1 MDTRQPIVLTVTH
14 HDPSGSAGIAA
25 DTETAASLGCHCT
38 SVVSAITVGDTR
50 DLAGVAPVDDSLLVE
65 QARAVLEDMPV
76 AAIKIGYLGSVENVH
91 ALHSVLRDYPDI
103 PLIIDPD
110 ATLADK
116 ESLLAPPLWRAM
128 CDLLLPLATLVAP
141 NRREA
146 RAMAGE
152 ADVHDA
158 QAQEL
163 LESGCRY
170 LLLTGVPA
178 GGQQLENRLYDVRGL
193 VREFRWQRLPPAAYG
208 ACGTLTTAIACHIA
222 HGLNILEAVNRSQQ
236 FTWSAIAGSRRL
248 GMGRPVP
255 NRLFWTCKD

>member
-1 MDTRQPIVLTVTH
+1 MDTRQPIILTVTH
-14 HDPSGSAGIAA
+14 HDPSGSAGLTA
-25 DTETAASLGCHCT
+25 DTETAVSLGCHCA
-38 SVVSAITVGDTR
+38 SVVSAISVGDTR
-50 DLAGVAPVDDSLLVE
+50 EFAGVAPVDESLLVE

-76 AAIKIGYLGSVENVH
+76 AAIKIGYLGSVENVR
-91 ALHSVLRDYPDI
+91 ALHSVLRDYPQI
-103 PLIIDPD
+103 PLVIDPD

-116 ESLLAPPLWRAM
+116 ESLLAPPLWHAM
-128 CDLLLPLATLVAP
+128 LTLLMPLATLTCP

-152 ADVHDA
+152 ADVLDA

-178 GGQQLENRLYDVRGL
+178 CDQQFENRLYDERGL
-193 VREFRWQRLPPAAYG
+193 VRQFHWQCLPPAAYG
-208 ACGTLTTAIACHIA
+208 TCGTLTTAIACHIA
-222 HGLNILEAVNRSQQ
+222 HGLPIIEAVARSQQ
-236 FTWSAIAGSRRL
+236 FTWNAIADSRRL

-255 NRLFWTCKD
+255 NRLFWAKR

>member
-1 MDTRQPIVLTVTH
+1 MDTRQPIILTIAH

-25 DTETAASLGCHCT
+25 DTETAVSLGCHCT

-50 DLAGVAPVDDSLLVE
+50 DLVGVAPVDESLLVE
-65 QARAVLEDMPV
+65 QARGVLEDMPV
-76 AAIKIGYLGSVENVH
+76 DAIKIGYLGSVENVH

-116 ESLLAPPLWRAM
+116 ESLLAPPLWSAM
-128 CDLLLPLATLVAP
+128 CDLLLPQATLVAP

-146 RAMAGE
+146 RAMAVE
-152 ADVHDA
+152 ADVLDA

-163 LESGCRY
+163 LETGCRY

-178 GGQQLENRLYDVRGL
+178 QEQQLENRLYNLRGL
-193 VREFRWQRLPPAAYG
+193 MRQFHWQRLPPAAYG
-208 ACGTLTTAIACHIA
+208 VCGTLTTAIACHIA
-222 HGLNILEAVNRSQQ
+222 HGLTVLESVNRSQQ
-236 FTWSAIAGSRRL
+236 YTWSAIAHSRRL
-248 GMGRPVP
+248 GMGRPIP
-255 NRLFWTCKD
+255 NRMFWTAKD

>member
-1 MDTRQPIVLTVTH
+1 MDTRQPIVLTITH

-25 DTETAASLGCHCT
+25 DTETAASLGCHCA
-38 SVVSAITVGDTR
+38 SVVTAITVGDTR
-50 DLAGVAPVDDSLLVE
+50 ELAGVAPVDESLLVE

-76 AAIKIGYLGSVENVH
+76 AAIKIGYLGSVENVR

-116 ESLLAPPLWRAM
+116 ESMLAPPLWSAM
-128 CDLLLPLATLVAP
+128 CNMLLPLATLVAP

-170 LLLTGVPA
+170 LLLTGVPVTSCE
-178 GGQQLENRLYDVRGL
+178 LENRLYDARGL
-193 VREFRWQRLPPAAYG
+193 MRQFLWKRLPPAAYG

-222 HGLNILEAVNRSQQ
+222 HGLTILEAVNRSQQ
-236 FTWSAIAGSRRL
+236 FTWSAIADSRRL

-255 NRLFWTCKD
+255 NRFFWAKKD

>member
-1 MDTRQPIVLTVTH
+1 MDTRQPIILTVTH
-14 HDPSGSAGIAA
+14 HDPCGSAGIAA
-25 DTETAASLGCHCT
+25 DTETAASLGCHCA

-50 DLAGVAPVDDSLLVE
+50 ELAGVAPVDENLLIE
-65 QARAVLEDMPV
+65 QTRGVLEDMPV

-116 ESLLAPPLWRAM
+116 ESLLAPPLWSAM
-128 CDLLLPLATLVAP
+128 SNLLLPLATLVAP

-152 ADVHDA
+152 ADVLDA

-163 LESGCRY
+163 LESGCGY
-170 LLLTGVPA
+170 LLLTGVPVDN
-178 GGQQLENRLYDVRGL
+178 QQLENRLYDVRGL
-193 VREFRWQRLPPAAYG
+193 VRQFYWQRLPPAAYG
-208 ACGTLTTAIACHIA
+208 VCGILTTAIACHIA
-222 HGLNILEAVNRSQQ
+222 HGLTVLESVNRSQQ
-236 FTWSAIAGSRRL
+236 FTWSAIAHSRRL